1 MKDTTFPKI
10 GFVRLSQILGPT
22 GPIPVSR
29 SLFLQKVRD
38 KEWPQPV
45 RISARVTCW
54 RAQDI
59 LDLVDRLPG
68 EITSRSMTD
77 SAPRPCLADGSC
89 PSGSPPNR
97 YRLVSKIERG
107 EV

>member
-1 MKDTTFPKI
+1 MEESTFPTL
-10 GFVRLSQILGPT
+10 GFVRLSQILAPE

-59 LDLVDRLPG
+59 RALVAQLEG
-68 EITSRSMTD
+68 K
-77 SAPRPCLADGSC
+77 AW
-89 PSGSPPNR
+89 
-97 YRLVSKIERG
+97 
-107 EV
+107 

>member
-1 MKDTTFPKI
+1 MKTTAFPTV
-10 GFVRLSQILGPT
+10 GFVRLSQVLGPE

-45 RISARVTCW
+45 RISKRVTCW

-59 LDLVDRLPG
+59 LELVARLN
-68 EITSRSMTD
+68 EE
-77 SAPRPCLADGSC
+77 AA
-89 PSGSPPNR
+89 
-97 YRLVSKIERG
+97 
-107 EV
+107 